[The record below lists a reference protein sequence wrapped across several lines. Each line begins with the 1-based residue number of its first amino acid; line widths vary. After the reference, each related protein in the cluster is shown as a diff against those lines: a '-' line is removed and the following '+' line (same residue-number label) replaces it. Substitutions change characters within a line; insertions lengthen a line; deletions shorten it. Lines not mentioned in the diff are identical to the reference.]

1 MRNLQLRHSLALLI
15 TCSPASTAAW
25 VPTTTTTTSTKS
37 INQQYFGNPG
47 QSTSASNSALFF
59 VPQRSNAFLSSID
72 INIPSASKTAVID
85 KSSFSTRTQT
95 TKLDAAP
102 TSIANSLP
110 FSNSPKAVIA
120 ISIIGHVLGG
130 LIGTPFVIRATR
142 GPFAWYRKISLPSW
156 TPPDTIFGPVWSTL
170 YTLMG
175 LAIGRLWNVTAS
187 NPQQMNT
194 LTLTLWMVHYVI
206 NILWAPVFFGMKKL
220 RLASIM
226 NGLLLSTLIP
236 VIVLL
241 GFYVQPI
248 PQPVLAALLLPYL
261 GWLTFATFLNVE
273 ICKRN
278 PTDNK
283 FGGYNEARFQADL
296 ARLQQQAARFAD
308 GE

>member
-1 MRNLQLRHSLALLI
+1 MKKLRLASIMNGLLLSTLIPVIALLGFYVQPI
-15 TCSPASTAAW
+15 PQPVLAALLLPYLGW
-25 VPTTTTTTSTKS
+25 LAFATFLNVEICKRNPTD
-37 INQQYFGNPG
+37 N
-47 QSTSASNSALFF
+47 
-59 VPQRSNAFLSSID
+59 
-72 INIPSASKTAVID
+72 
-85 KSSFSTRTQT
+85 
-95 TKLDAAP
+95 
-102 TSIANSLP
+102 
-110 FSNSPKAVIA
+110 
-120 ISIIGHVLGG
+120 
-130 LIGTPFVIRATR
+130 
-142 GPFAWYRKISLPSW
+142 KISLPSW